1 MSKQIKASIKAKASS
16 KTKTAMTTTADKSRK
31 VWLAGLG
38 AFSIAQKQGADLFE
52 VMVSEGQSYQQRSEK
67 VVRKL
72 SNEVAN
78 LFESRMQPVRIR
90 LKAIRSDA
98 EAKIEHGLGRVMSYA
113 GIPSKADVDALISR
127 VDKLSRQLRAAK

>member
-1 MSKQIKASIKAKASS
+1 MSKQIKPSS
-16 KTKTAMTTTADKSRK
+16 KARTPLTSTADKSRK

-38 AFSIAQKQGADLFE
+38 AFSIVQQQGIELFE
-52 VMVSEGQSYQQRSEK
+52 LMVTEGKSYQQRSEK
-67 VVRKL
+67 IVRKL
-72 SNEVAN
+72 SNDALSVV
-78 LFESRMQPVRIR
+78 ESRMQPVRIR

-98 EAKIEHGLGRVMSYA
+98 QAKLELGVGRVMSYA